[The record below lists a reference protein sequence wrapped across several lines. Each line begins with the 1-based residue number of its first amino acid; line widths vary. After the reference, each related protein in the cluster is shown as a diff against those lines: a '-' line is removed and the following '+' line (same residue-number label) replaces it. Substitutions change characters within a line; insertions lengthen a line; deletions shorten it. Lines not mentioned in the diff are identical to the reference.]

1 MALFRQSLTRLAPA
15 SSSILPAC
23 SNALRHFATEAASA
37 AEGAEKASVVNTFAG
52 KKNENI
58 KMRNRDPEKA
68 KRREEALMDLGLN
81 VPGGVTEIYHLNPSK
96 KSATAP
102 PRSSYAVP
110 FVHGSLD
117 F

>member
-1 MALFRQSLTRLAPA
+1 MALFMQSLTRIAPT
-15 SSSILPAC
+15 SSSLLPAC

-37 AEGAEKASVVNTFAG
+37 AESAKSAVANTYG
-52 KKNENI
+52 KKTESVRR
-58 KMRNRDPEKA
+58 RNMDPEKA
-68 KRREEALMDLGLN
+68 KRREEQLMDLGLN
-81 VPGGVTEIYHLNPSK
+81 VPGGVTEIYHENPKK

-110 FVHGSLD
+110 FVQGSLD